1 MASGIETLTEKE
13 KDALRLILRG
23 HDAKSSARELGLSV
37 HTINERL
44 RVARR
49 KLEVTSSKEAARM
62 LLDREGA
69 PPESFVG
76 IGLGGAEATPDR
88 QFRQS
93 RRIFAWTI
101 GGIAMF
107 AITLAI
113 VLMSAQPTGADRPAE
128 ATATANPQAAELEA
142 TARAFL
148 EMVDRKDWLG
158 SYAATSPR
166 FRSVNT
172 LENWADA
179 SQQAYAPLGALIE
192 RGEASVRFLNA
203 PPEGYQEVVFT
214 SRFANRDE
222 VEESVTLEKIDG
234 SWKVVG
240 VMVD

>member
-1 MASGIETLTEKE
+1 MASGIDTLTEKE

-69 PPESFVG
+69 PPKTLVG
-76 IGLGGAEATPDR
+76 NGLGGAEEAPDN
-88 QFRQS
+88 QFGRS
-93 RRIFAWTI
+93 RRILVWTI
-101 GGIAMF
+101 GGIVMF
-107 AITLAI
+107 AATLAI
-113 VLMSAQPTGADRPAE
+113 VLMPAHPTGADRSIE
-128 ATATANPQAAELEA
+128 ATATPDPQAAELEA

-148 EMVDRKDWLG
+148 EMVDRKDWTG
-158 SYAATSPR
+158 SYAATSQR

-172 LENWADA
+172 IENWANA
-179 SQQAYAPLGALIE
+179 SQQAYAPLGGLVE
-192 RGEASVRFLNA
+192 RGEPSVRFLNA
-203 PPEGYQEVVFT
+203 PPKGYQEVVFT